1 MKKKDF
7 ELIDMKK
14 VFYVQNIRN
23 RLFGKKAKYV
33 HIQVALFQNDSVFHQ
48 LGQNMTTDCSSD
60 LHKISVRVDQIY
72 IAIFKLSIKNLNI
85 QML

>member
-1 MKKKDF
+1 MFRTSEIVYSK
-7 ELIDMKK
+7 
-14 VFYVQNIRN
+14 
-23 RLFGKKAKYV
+23 KKAKYV